1 MTTKNTNPELLSTA
15 DIAEILGVSRQYV
28 TDHLSKTPKFPL
40 PVVNLS
46 QVLRRWSKTDVM
58 QFLSGRNKR

>member
-1 MTTKNTNPELLSTA
+1 MTTKNKNPDLLTTA

-28 TDHLSKTPKFPL
+28 TDHLSKTPKFPS

-46 QVLRRWSKTDVM
+46 QVLRRWNKNDVM
-58 QFLSGRNKR
+58 RFLTARTL